1 VSNVIIINA
10 NKVDIGLKNRT
21 SRAGPELDM
30 VYQFID
36 ITTQTFKRKKNKLA
50 VFIEPMVD
58 TAYPDIVFAEY
69 DPNFLDN
76 WNDLRNRIEIT
87 DMKIFEN
94 LRAMRGGN
102 ASSVIERTHFS
113 YKTVLQAIERLFDAG
128 LIERKNGKWKSKPLK
143 EIYSIKHLISVEAK
157 MGQWDTL
164 LNQADANK
172 WFASESYALSPVKK
186 PKEVTIQRFK
196 DFGIGLY
203 SFSDGEVIE
212 VNKAEKQKLP
222 TSYMSW
228 MFNEWVGRYA
238 TQY

>member
-1 VSNVIIINA
+1 MMMIDV
-10 NKVDIGLKNRT
+10 NKVDIGLKNRA
-21 SRAGPELDM
+21 SRIGPELDM
-30 VYQFID
+30 VYQFINT
-36 ITTQTFKRKKNKLA
+36 TTQEFNHKINKLA
-50 VFIEPMVD
+50 VFVEPMVD

-69 DPNFLDN
+69 DPNIIDN
-76 WNDLRNRIEIT
+76 WNDFRNRIEVT

-94 LRAMRGGN
+94 LRVMRGGN
-102 ASSVIERTHFS
+102 ASSIIDRTHFS

-128 LIERKNGKWKSKPLK
+128 LIERKNGQWKPKPLK

-157 MGQWDTL
+157 MGQWGAL

-186 PKEVTIQRFK
+186 PKETTVQRFRE
-196 DFGIGLY
+196 FGVGLY
-203 SFSDGEVIE
+203 SFSDGKVIKI
-212 VNKAEKQKLP
+212 NKAEKQKLP

>member
-1 VSNVIIINA
+1 MINA
-10 NKVDIGLKNRT
+10 NKVDIGLKNRAT
-21 SRAGPELDM
+21 RKGPELEM

-36 ITTQTFKRKKNKLA
+36 ITTQAFKRKKNKLA

-69 DPNFLDN
+69 DPSCLDN
-76 WNDLRNRIEIT
+76 WNDLRNHIEIT

-94 LRAMRGGN
+94 IRAMKGEN
-102 ASSVIERTHFS
+102 ALSISERTHFS
-113 YKTVLQAIERLFDAG
+113 YKTILQSIERLCDAG
-128 LIERKNGKWKSKPLK
+128 LIERKNGKWISKPLR
-143 EIYSIKHLISVEAK
+143 EIYSIKRLISVEAK
-157 MGQWDTL
+157 IGQWNTL

-203 SFSDGEVIE
+203 SFNDGEVVE

-228 MFNEWVGRYA
+228 MFNEWVGRYE